1 MAHVDQGDSGL
12 LLEIIGLVGRDVRAH
27 HEEFV
32 VRVIGANLGLES
44 GKEHDVSLTADIVDK
59 I

>member
-1 MAHVDQGDSGL
+1 M

>member
-12 LLEIIGLVGRDVRAH
+12 LHEIIGLVGRYIRVH

-44 GKEHDVSLTADIVDK
+44 GKEHDVSLTADVVDK